1 MAKLLYHR
9 TDIESLCD
17 RLETRSNSVV
27 LFDMP
32 RLAADMRACAAL
44 LRFMLSQ
51 GMPVTTIE
59 IDILNNGK

>member
-1 MAKLLYHR
+1 
-9 TDIESLCD
+9 
-17 RLETRSNSVV
+17 
-27 LFDMP
+27 MP